1 MGKSYHTA
9 ILDTTVLYTIRLNNT
24 QHPPLFL
31 IYSGTMT
38 KKRQVAIMAERSSAY
53 GRSFIGGVA
62 DVAEEHPD
70 WELSLMEPAPITPK
84 EAKAFD
90 AWICRIADSESAAA
104 LAASNRP
111 VVDCLCTAAN
121 SNFATVRTD
130 AAAIGQLAAEHLL
143 TRHFANFAFC
153 GYRRVAFS
161 DRRRN
166 SFTQCLEAKGFR
178 PAIYRPPL
186 RKRNRFG
193 RDFLLGD
200 RLESP
205 PDADDLAN
213 WLMRL
218 PKPIGI
224 FCCDDLRAS
233 QVRSICRELSLVVP
247 DDIAILGVDDDPIY
261 CMFTSPRLS
270 SIDPDSA
277 MIGRTA
283 AETLA
288 EWLAAPEGYVPPNR
302 IVSPKGIVARAST
315 DTMPGT
321 PGWVTEA
328 YRFIRMNASG
338 GISASDVFSHVG
350 FSRTLVEKRF
360 KDLFGQ
366 TVQTVIAESR
376 IAEACRLLETTTLPI
391 KEIASR
397 SGFASIEYFSRAFA
411 AAKGIPATTWRET
424 NRSRNA

>member
-1 MGKSYHTA
+1 
-9 ILDTTVLYTIRLNNT
+9 
-24 QHPPLFL
+24 
-31 IYSGTMT
+31 
-38 KKRQVAIMAERSSAY
+38 MAERSSAY

-62 DVAEEHPD
+62 DVAEMHPD
-70 WELSLMEPAPITPK
+70 WELSMIEPAPITPK
-84 EAKAFD
+84 EARAFD
-90 AWICRIADSESAAA
+90 AWICRIADTSSAAA

-111 VVDCLCTAAN
+111 VVDCLCIVPN
-121 SNFATVRTD
+121 PNFATVRTD
-130 AAAIGQLAAEHLL
+130 ADAIGRIAAEHLL
-143 TRHFANFAFC
+143 AHHFANFAFC

-161 DRRRN
+161 DRRRD

-178 PAIYRPPL
+178 PTIYRPPL

-205 PDADDLAN
+205 PDADDLAD

-218 PKPIGI
+218 PKPVGV

-233 QVRSICRELSLVVP
+233 QVRSICRELSLAVP

-288 EWLAAPEGYVPPNR
+288 EWLAAPKGYVPPNR
-302 IVSPKGIVARAST
+302 IVPPKGIVARAST

-321 PGWVTEA
+321 PDWVA
-328 YRFIRMNASG
+328 DACRFIRMNVSG
-338 GISASDVFSHVG
+338 GITASDVFSHVG

-360 KDLFGQ
+360 RELFDQ
-366 TVQTVIAESR
+366 TVQTAIAESR
-376 IAEACRLLETTTLPI
+376 IAEACRLLESTTLPI
-391 KEIASR
+391 KEVAAR
-397 SGFASIEYFSRAFA
+397 SGFASLEYFSRAFA
-411 AAKGIPATTWRET
+411 AAKGIPATIWRT
-424 NRSRNA
+424 KNQSSAAVAARF